1 MTNKE
6 IFVEEVHEYNLIIK
20 DNKYCLHYSNASHW
34 HHKGELVLGLEDDE
48 NGYKLIVPL
57 EKKHRLNYSEAQEL
71 YILLSAVK
79 DSKIE
84 IVELKKEL

>member
-6 IFVEEVHEYNLIIK
+6 IFIENVHDYNLIID
-20 DNKYCLHYSNASHW
+20 DNKYCLHYSNAEHW
-34 HHKGELVLGLEDDE
+34 HHKGELVQGLEDDE

-57 EKKHRLNYSEAQEL
+57 RKNNRIDYDEAQEL

-79 DSKIE
+79 NCKIE
-84 IVELKKEL
+84 IVEVKKEI